1 MITSAVV
8 MTSEPTVN
16 IVRSTRTAS
25 QKDQIG
31 AEEMDL
37 EVKKELMEGENASPL
52 CQKRFCPEEDNVLKE
67 GIKKHGLGKWSVMLK
82 DTSLKFSP
90 SRTRDAL
97 RMRAD
102 TLGLSKNKRNTRKNK
117 TKKNAAN
124 VN

>member
-1 MITSAVV
+1 
-8 MTSEPTVN
+8 MTSEPTVTN
-16 IVRSTRTAS
+16 VVQSTIMAS
-25 QKDQIG
+25 QENQVCTDK
-31 AEEMDL
+31 MDL
-37 EVKKELMEGENASPL
+37 EVKKELMESENASAL
-52 CQKRFCPEEDNVLKE
+52 CQKRFCPEEDNALKE
-67 GIKKHGLGKWSVMLK
+67 GIRKHGLGKWAIMLK

-117 TKKNAAN
+117 GKKNAEN